1 MVQHKKGSGPF
12 LNLGFMKQFNKIAI
26 IGVGLIGGSI
36 GLAVKRKNLAREIVG
51 VCRHK
56 QSLQKAARAGAIDEG
71 SLDCKDAVSGADL
84 VILAT
89 PVNQIIRLAKKIIP
103 YLKRGCLV
111 TDVGSTKL
119 EIVRSIEKAYAR
131 EQFHFVGAHPLAGS
145 EEKGVIK
152 ARADLF
158 EGAICILTRTG
169 RTDSSALKKVAA
181 FWSKIGCRT
190 KVLTARRHDKV
201 VALISHLPH
210 LAAAQLVK
218 VAKGNLD
225 FASSGFSDT
234 TRIASSSAEIWV
246 DIFLTNKKFI
256 TQAIDRYI
264 KNLRLVKDLISRGD
278 KARLSAEFKKIKT
291 LRDALQK

>member
-1 MVQHKKGSGPF
+1 MKKM
-12 LNLGFMKQFNKIAI
+12 MKPLNKIAI
-26 IGVGLIGGSI
+26 IGVGLIGGSV
-36 GLAVKRKNLAREIVG
+36 GLAVKRKKLAREIAG

-56 QSLQKAARAGAIDEG
+56 QSLQRAERKGAIDRG
-71 SLDCKDAVSGADL
+71 ALDYKDAVSGADL

-89 PVNQIIRLAKKIIP
+89 PVNQIIKLAKKIIP

-111 TDVGSTKL
+111 TDAGSTKL

-131 EQFHFVGAHPLAGS
+131 KHFHFVGAHPLAGS
-145 EEKGVIK
+145 EKKGVIE

-169 RTDSSALKKVAA
+169 KTDSSALKKAAA
-181 FWSKIGCRT
+181 FWSGIGCRT
-190 KVLTARRHDKV
+190 KVLTAQRHDKV

-218 VAKGNLD
+218 AAKGNLD
-225 FASSGFSDT
+225 FASSGFCDT
-234 TRIASSSAEIWV
+234 TRIASSGAEIWA

-264 KNLRLVKDLISRGD
+264 KNLKIVKDLISRGD